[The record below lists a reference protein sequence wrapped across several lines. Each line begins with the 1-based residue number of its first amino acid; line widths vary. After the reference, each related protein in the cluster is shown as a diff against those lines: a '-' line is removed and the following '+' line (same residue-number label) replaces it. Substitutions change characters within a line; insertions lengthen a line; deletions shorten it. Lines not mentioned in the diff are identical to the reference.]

1 VFGLK
6 NPAVDRWKAIQ
17 NLLVVVVVRV
27 WVMGMGDGNAKA
39 SRYHHCGR

>member
-1 VFGLK
+1 MK

-17 NLLVVVVVRV
+17 NLSVVVEVEV
-27 WVMGMGDGNAKA
+27 WVMEMDEGNAKA